1 MKPGD
6 RIGHIQI
13 SELLGRGGMG
23 DVYAGFDEKLQRDV
37 AIKVLREGRWQRVA
51 RARLLR
57 EARALSRL
65 DHPHICAI
73 YDLIETPEGDALV
86 LERIVGKNLRQVV
99 RSGKLDRVA
108 RLRIA
113 EELAEVL
120 VAAHAHGIV
129 HRDLKPTNVLLTA
142 EGAVKVLD
150 FGLAY
155 SPEDGEVALV
165 RSLRPAGEGAGE
177 ASASKEPLDED
188 LETAELRYSSE
199 DSSLERESTETYRTQ
214 FGEVVGTL
222 PSMSPEQARGEPVTF
237 ASDLYA
243 FGLLLQELFTG
254 QSAYDSTMPTPRLL
268 YEVQEGRRRPLSG
281 VGAGHAEL
289 IRALCAVAPEDR
301 PTAAATLARLRR
313 IREAPK
319 RWALRAALTAAML
332 LALAGVAKYTFD
344 LKRERDAA
352 IASEERAERAGGE
365 AEGVVDF
372 LVGMF
377 RVADPGESLG
387 NRITARELLDRGAES
402 LKTDL
407 ANQPTRRARLA
418 DAIGQTYQRLGLY
431 PQAEAL
437 LSEALELNRRQLGND
452 SAEVGMSLY
461 HLGAL
466 HLITFGESEKT
477 LTEAVRI
484 LEKAKGPNAPDLA
497 AALNGL
503 GTFYG
508 RKGDAARAEP
518 LLNRALAIRV
528 KVLGPE
534 DPSVAAT
541 LNNLAIVASRRGDF
555 KRAESLFRRG
565 LAIREK
571 VLPPDHPD
579 VAVNLEALAVLY
591 DSMDQPRVGVVL
603 HRRALAIWEKVLG
616 PSHPRLGLLLSNLA
630 NTENALGARRE
641 AEALHRRALA
651 IREAAYGPDHPDV
664 AISLHG
670 LASVLWDEGRKV
682 EAEATLRRALTIQ
695 NRHLDGD
702 DVERRGTLTDLAAM
716 LRATGRAGEAAA
728 ILAILPAPPALAS
741 PAPPAAAVK
750 LKPS

>member
-1 MKPGD
+1 
-6 RIGHIQI
+6 
-13 SELLGRGGMG
+13 MG
-23 DVYAGFDEKLQRDV
+23 DVYAGFDEKLHREV
-37 AIKVLREGRWQRVA
+37 AIKILREGRWQRAA

-86 LERIVGKNLRQVV
+86 LERIVGKNLRQAV
-99 RSGKLDRVA
+99 RAGLDRA
-108 RLRIA
+108 SRLRIA
-113 EELAEVL
+113 EEVADVL
-120 VAAHAHGIV
+120 VAAHARGIV
-129 HRDLKPTNVLLTA
+129 HRDLKPTNVLLTG

-155 SPEDGEVALV
+155 SPEDADATMLRDAAGREGEVPSL
-165 RSLRPAGEGAGE
+165 LRPVSAAGGA
-177 ASASKEPLDED
+177 STDE
-188 LETAELRYSSE
+188 LETAAV
-199 DSSLERESTETYRTQ
+199 DSSPEASSDPDTTETYRTQ

-237 ASDLYA
+237 ASDMYA
-243 FGLLLQELFTG
+243 FGLLLQKLFTG
-254 QSAYDSTMPTPRLL
+254 RPAYDSTMPTPRLL

-289 IRALCAVAPEDR
+289 IRALCAIAPEDR
-301 PTAAATLARLRR
+301 PTAASALARLRR

-319 RWALRAALTAAML
+319 RWALRASLAAAVL

-352 IASEERAERAGGE
+352 LAAEERAERAGGE

-387 NRITARELLDRGAES
+387 NRITARELLDLGAER
-402 LKTDL
+402 LKTEL

-437 LSEALELNRRQLGND
+437 LSEALALNRRHWGKE
-452 SAEVGMSLY
+452 SAEYGASLY

-466 HLITFGESEKT
+466 HLITYGESEKL

-484 LEKAKGPNAPDLA
+484 LEKAEGPNDPELA
-497 AALNGL
+497 GALNGL
-503 GTFYG
+503 GTLYG

-518 LLNRALAIRV
+518 LLRRALAIRIR
-528 KVLGPE
+528 VLGPE
-534 DPSVAAT
+534 DPAVAAT
-541 LNNLAIVASRRGDF
+541 LNNLGNVEAGKGRDL
-555 KRAESLFRRG
+555 ESEALFRRG

-571 VLPPDHPD
+571 VLPADHPD
-579 VAVNLEALAVLY
+579 LAVNLEALAVLY
-591 DSMDQPRVGVVL
+591 DKLNRPEEARTL
-603 HRRALAIWEKVLG
+603 HLRALAIWQKVLG
-616 PSHPRLGLLLSNLA
+616 PKHPRLGLLLSNLA
-630 NTENALGARRE
+630 NTENALGHPRE
-641 AEALHRRALA
+641 AEALHHRALA
-651 IREAAYGPDHPDV
+651 IREATYGPDHPDV
-664 AISLHG
+664 AISLVG
-670 LASVLWDEGRKV
+670 LADVLKSQGRLV
-682 EAEATLRRALTIQ
+682 EAEAALRRALAIQ
-695 NRHLDGD
+695 DRHLDPD
-702 DVERRGTLTDLAAM
+702 DAVRRITVEDLAAL
-716 LRATGRAGEAAA
+716 LRTTGRAGEAA
-728 ILAILPAPPALAS
+728 ILEATLPQPATPPHS
-741 PAPPAAAVK
+741 TAPPAAPS
-750 LKPS
+750 KPHAPRPA